1 MMKNKTYNPV
11 GYPISAPDKGDDIV
25 INNGRGI
32 APIAGTGVLTFE
44 VQGFAERESIQEKEY
59 RNIYSMYVTDNMTMR
74 VGDLTVPLWG
84 RGHNLYPQEV
94 FSVTSENKLLPEVI
108 KKQVKFLFG
117 KGPRLYK
124 EVIRGEG
131 EAQRRVRVPVEIP
144 EVKDWL
150 DSWEDSGYDSV
161 WEYLKNRIVDYYYV
175 NTCCSKW
182 HFNRARRLDTDI
194 PGTYKVRALS
204 YVGADE
210 ARLATRQLALNKRIK
225 NSDCNYVVVTDWLN
239 PGLLD
244 YEVYHRFDPA
254 NPFKYNTAV
263 SFDCDKTFTKWTY
276 AFNDWF
282 EGLLEWIKASNLSP
296 KYLNSYLKNALN
308 AHIHVVIPGS
318 WYDSQ
323 RDILQRICEENLT
336 GNSPVQ
342 LEYRGVKLA
351 DEKGQAIPFYES
363 MIEELITH
371 ELRKITSMMA
381 GEGKNQG
388 KLYATTKWG
397 EEGWEFKEFPGK
409 FQEFFK
415 TVLDYDKRADQ
426 VTLAGKGVPPSISG
440 VDKDGSISN
449 SGSEVYYNYLIYVA
463 SLVWDEYFVMKDL
476 NRALYL
482 NFPDTRRQQIKFGF
496 WIDIPAKLQDT
507 APSDRPQQT
516 ATADNKTNLQK
527 TEEQ

>member
-1 MMKNKTYNPV
+1 MKNKTYNPV

-204 YVGADE
+204 YV
-210 ARLATRQLALNKRIK
+210 
-225 NSDCNYVVVTDWLN
+225 
-239 PGLLD
+239 
-244 YEVYHRFDPA
+244 
-254 NPFKYNTAV
+254 
-263 SFDCDKTFTKWTY
+263 
-276 AFNDWF
+276 
-282 EGLLEWIKASNLSP
+282 
-296 KYLNSYLKNALN
+296 
-308 AHIHVVIPGS
+308 
-318 WYDSQ
+318 
-323 RDILQRICEENLT
+323 
-336 GNSPVQ
+336 
-342 LEYRGVKLA
+342 
-351 DEKGQAIPFYES
+351 
-363 MIEELITH
+363 
-371 ELRKITSMMA
+371 
-381 GEGKNQG
+381 
-388 KLYATTKWG
+388 
-397 EEGWEFKEFPGK
+397 
-409 FQEFFK
+409 
-415 TVLDYDKRADQ
+415 
-426 VTLAGKGVPPSISG
+426 
-440 VDKDGSISN
+440 
-449 SGSEVYYNYLIYVA
+449 
-463 SLVWDEYFVMKDL
+463 
-476 NRALYL
+476 
-482 NFPDTRRQQIKFGF
+482 
-496 WIDIPAKLQDT
+496 
-507 APSDRPQQT
+507 
-516 ATADNKTNLQK
+516 
-527 TEEQ
+527 